1 MQSCGFSQTRG
12 EKRLFLPT
20 RLKQKHKREA
30 VLKTLKPVLKLILVF
45 YLFIALLPGC
55 SLRKNNKIYTA
66 VLSDEAAERA
76 LEYALDKVD
85 RPYVLGGQ
93 GPEGFDCSGL
103 VIWAYMEAYPGLKL
117 LNSIPRSSL

>member
-1 MQSCGFSQTRG
+1 M
-12 EKRLFLPT
+12 
-20 RLKQKHKREA
+20 
-30 VLKTLKPVLKLILVF
+30 
-45 YLFIALLPGC
+45 
-55 SLRKNNKIYTA
+55 
-66 VLSDEAAERA
+66 LSDEAAERA